1 MRRKRRDGA
10 PGRRGQEARKRARTS
25 RFQRDELSK
34 LRLVRCPGALEVLVR
49 PGPAAAAAARRGL
62 ALYQLDMACFAAGR
76 RGREVR
82 RVDANPHDP
91 SYDLILIMIVP
102 IIAMA
107 IALERYTARG
117 LLVGAVKG

>member
-1 MRRKRRDGA
+1 
-10 PGRRGQEARKRARTS
+10 
-25 RFQRDELSK
+25 
-34 LRLVRCPGALEVLVR
+34 
-49 PGPAAAAAARRGL
+49 
-62 ALYQLDMACFAAGR
+62 MACFAAGR

-82 RVDANPHDP
+82 RVDENPHYP

-102 IIAMA
+102 IIARA